1 MESWKPKEAKQKMQY
16 EAWSKSPDSR
26 WFGACGDVRF
36 FWGVLHCCIAWFI
49 LHVFSKS
56 TEQYALCQLWL
67 PNLAKIIHPSIASTH
82 LSIASVVLIT
92 TLYVRC
98 HHQLRMIPERSL
110 FLLHVYVPINFGKD
124 PPSLAISSTKITKW
138 VRGDVASST
147 TRTCCRSP
155 VAFLAQS
162 NEESDVWWGVRGKSE
177 YDEGFPKQLAVIPIA
192 GRRCS

>member
-1 MESWKPKEAKQKMQY
+1 MPALIAKLGKNH
-16 EAWSKSPDSR
+16 SPIYR
-26 WFGACGDVRF
+26 E
-36 FWGVLHCCIAWFI
+36 H
-49 LHVFSKS
+49 
-56 TEQYALCQLWL
+56 
-67 PNLAKIIHPSIASTH
+67 ASFNS
-82 LSIASVVLIT
+82 LVLIT

-124 PPSLAISSTKITKW
+124 PPSLVISSTKITKW

-147 TRTCCRSP
+147 TRACCRSP

-177 YDEGFPKQLAVIPIA
+177 YDEGFPKQLARCHTYCGETLQMEMKNA
-192 GRRCS
+192 GLLLKN